1 MRPELGSIAA
11 AGGGSWPVAK
21 SYPQSSQNSA
31 SDELAALQFGHRLGA
46 LPVGNDS
53 DEGLAG
59 GVAGGAVD
67 EGAAGPVGA
76 SGGFD
81 VPVDADTP
89 GSIGAPHTSQK
100 SSVDELC
107 PCGQT
112 ALICKPS
119 WRIAQ
124 QPAAWR
130 RGMLHDRGSVRS

>member
-1 MRPELGSIAA
+1 
-11 AGGGSWPVAK
+11 VVK

-31 SDELAALQFGHRLGA
+31 SDELAALQFGHCLGA
-46 LPVGNDS
+46 APVGGNDS
-53 DEGLAG
+53 DDGLAG
-59 GVAGGAVD
+59 GVAGTGG
-67 EGAAGPVGA
+67 EGAAGGVGVT
-76 SGGFD
+76 GGFD
-81 VPVDADTP
+81 VPVDADGP

-124 QPAAWR
+124 HPAVWR
-130 RGMLHDRGSVRS
+130 RGMLHEQGSMRS